1 MGQIKAVNQ
10 IDVIDLTD
18 GYSVVLTNDSYTFLG
33 TTSAVNGTQTTTTQ
47 VMALCG
53 SEQVPCTVGTITCP
67 TGISAVSDG
76 KTPMPTITITAT
88 SALTKSGT
96 ITIPIVVDGDIT
108 INKIFSYS
116 IAFKGQTGQN
126 GTSVTVS
133 STSVTYQVG
142 ASGTTKPTGEWSATV
157 PNVPNGQFLWTK
169 TVVKYSDGKSTEAYS
184 VSYKG
189 TNGTNGSNGTS
200 VTVSSTSVTYQVG
213 ASGTTKPTGEWSAT
227 VPNVPNG
234 QFLWTKTVVKY
245 SDGKSTEAYSVSYKG
260 TNGTNG
266 SNGTSVTVSST
277 SVTYQASTSGTTPPT
292 GTWSSTVPN
301 VPNGQYLWTKTVV
314 NYSDGKSTESYS
326 VSYKGTNGINGTNG
340 KDAITM
346 TITSSGGTI
355 FKNTAIV
362 TTLTAHVYKGGVEVT
377 GSALSSLGTIKW
389 YKDGGTTA
397 VATGST
403 YTIGA
408 GDVSNKATF
417 SAQLEG

>member
-1 MGQIKAVNQ
+1 MGIKAVSQ
-10 IDVIDLTD
+10 VDVIDLTD
-18 GYSVVLTNDSYTFLG
+18 GYSVVLTNDNYTFLG
-33 TTSAVNGTQTTTTQ
+33 TTNSVSGTQTTSTQ

-53 SEQVPCTVGTITCP
+53 SEQVACTVGTITCP

-76 KTPMPTITITAT
+76 KSPMPTITITAT

-96 ITIPIVVDGDIT
+96 ITIPIVVDGDIV
-108 INKIFSYS
+108 INKTFSYS
-116 IAFKGQTGQN
+116 IAFKGATGQN

-142 ASGTTKPTGEWSATV
+142 SSGTTKPTGEWSATV

-189 TNGTNGSNGTS
+189 TNGSNGTNGTS
-200 VTVSSTSVTYQVG
+200 VTV
-213 ASGTTKPTGEWSAT
+213 K
-227 VPNVPNG
+227 
-234 QFLWTKTVVKY
+234 
-245 SDGKSTEAYSVSYKG
+245 
-260 TNGTNG
+260 
-266 SNGTSVTVSST
+266 ST
-277 SVTYQASTSGTTPPT
+277 SVTYQAGTSGTTPPT
-292 GTWSSTVPN
+292 GTWSPTVPN
-301 VPNGQYLWTKTVV
+301 VANGQYLWTKTVV
-314 NYSDGKSTESYS
+314 KYSDGKSTESYS
-326 VSYKGTNGINGTNG
+326 VSYKGTNGTNG
-340 KDAITM
+340 KDGLDAITM
-346 TITSSGGTI
+346 AITSSGGTI
-355 FKNTAIV
+355 FKNTAIA

-377 GSALSSLGTIKW
+377 GSALTSLGTIKW

-403 YTIGA
+403 YTISA

>member
-1 MGQIKAVNQ
+1 MAIKAVNQ

-18 GYSVVLTNDSYTFLG
+18 GYSVVLTNDNYTFLG
-33 TTSAVNGTQTTTTQ
+33 TTTSVNGTQTTTTQ

-76 KTPMPTITITAT
+76 KTPMPTITVTAT

-96 ITIPIVVDGDIT
+96 ITIPIVIDGDIT
-108 INKIFSYS
+108 IAKTFSYS

-142 ASGTTKPTGEWSATV
+142 ASGTTKPTGEWSTTV
-157 PNVPNGQFLWTK
+157 PSVPNGQFLWTK

-189 TNGTNGSNGTS
+189 TNGS
-200 VTVSSTSVTYQVG
+200 
-213 ASGTTKPTGEWSAT
+213 
-227 VPNVPNG
+227 
-234 QFLWTKTVVKY
+234 
-245 SDGKSTEAYSVSYKG
+245 
-260 TNGTNG
+260 NG

-277 SVTYQASTSGTTPPT
+277 SVTYQAGTSGTTPPT
-292 GTWSSTVPN
+292 GTWSTTVPS
-301 VPNGQYLWTKTVV
+301 VANGQYLWTKTVV

-326 VSYKGTNGINGTNG
+326 VSYKGTNGTNG
-340 KDAITM
+340 KDGLDAITM
-346 TITSSGGTI
+346 AITSSGGTI
-355 FKNTAIV
+355 FKNTAIA

-377 GSALSSLGTIKW
+377 GSALSALGTIKW
-389 YKDGGTTA
+389 YKDGGTTS
-397 VATGST
+397 VATGAT

-408 GDVSNKATF
+408 GDITNKATF

>member
-1 MGQIKAVNQ
+1 MAIKAVNQ

-18 GYSVVLTNDSYTFLG
+18 GYSVVLTSDSHTFLG
-33 TTSAVNGTQTTTTQ
+33 TTTSVNGTQTTTTQ

-53 SEQVPCTVGTITCP
+53 NEQVPCTVGTITCP

-76 KTPMPTITITAT
+76 KSPMPTITVTAT

-96 ITIPIVVDGDIT
+96 ITIPIVVNGDIT
-108 INKIFSYS
+108 INKTFSYS

-142 ASGTTKPTGEWSATV
+142 ASGTTKPTGEWSTTV

-189 TNGTNGSNGTS
+189 TNGS
-200 VTVSSTSVTYQVG
+200 
-213 ASGTTKPTGEWSAT
+213 
-227 VPNVPNG
+227 
-234 QFLWTKTVVKY
+234 
-245 SDGKSTEAYSVSYKG
+245 
-260 TNGTNG
+260 NG

-277 SVTYQASTSGTTPPT
+277 SVTYQAGTSGTTPPT
-292 GTWSSTVPN
+292 GTWSTTVPS
-301 VPNGQYLWTKTVV
+301 VANGQYLWTKTVV

-346 TITSSGGTI
+346 AITSSGGTI
-355 FKNTAIV
+355 FKNTAIA

-377 GSALSSLGTIKW
+377 GSALTSLGAIKW

-397 VATGST
+397 VATGAT
-403 YTIGA
+403 YTIDA
-408 GDVSNKATF
+408 GDITNKATF

>member
-1 MGQIKAVNQ
+1 MAIKAVNQ

-18 GYSVVLTNDSYTFLG
+18 GYSVVLTNDNYTFLG
-33 TTSAVNGTQTTTTQ
+33 TTNAVNGTQTTTTQ

-108 INKIFSYS
+108 INKTFSYS

-142 ASGTTKPTGEWSATV
+142 TSGVTKPTGEWKTEI

-189 TNGTNGSNGTS
+189 TNGS
-200 VTVSSTSVTYQVG
+200 
-213 ASGTTKPTGEWSAT
+213 
-227 VPNVPNG
+227 
-234 QFLWTKTVVKY
+234 
-245 SDGKSTEAYSVSYKG
+245 
-260 TNGTNG
+260 NG

-277 SVTYQASTSGTTPPT
+277 SVTYQAGTSGTTPPT
-292 GTWSSTVPN
+292 GTWSPTVPN
-301 VPNGQYLWTKTVV
+301 VENGQYLWTKTVV
-314 NYSDGKSTESYS
+314 NYSDGKSTESFS

-346 TITSSGGTI
+346 AITSSGGTI
-355 FKNTAIV
+355 FKNTAIA

-377 GSALSSLGTIKW
+377 GTALSALGTIKW

>member
-1 MGQIKAVNQ
+1 MAIKAVNQ

-18 GYSVVLTNDSYTFLG
+18 GYSVVLTNDNYTFLG

-53 SEQVPCTVGTITCP
+53 SEQVPCTVGAITCP

-116 IAFKGQTGQN
+116 IAFKGNTGQN
-126 GTSVTVS
+126 GTSVTVK

-142 ASGTTKPTGEWSATV
+142 TSGTTKPTGEWKTEV
-157 PNVPNGQFLWTK
+157 PNVANGQFLWTK
-169 TVVKYSDGKSTEAYS
+169 TVV
-184 VSYKG
+184 
-189 TNGTNGSNGTS
+189 N
-200 VTVSSTSVTYQVG
+200 
-213 ASGTTKPTGEWSAT
+213 
-227 VPNVPNG
+227 
-234 QFLWTKTVVKY
+234 Y

-277 SVTYQASTSGTTPPT
+277 SVTYQAGTSGTTPPT
-292 GTWSSTVPN
+292 GTWSPTVPN
-301 VPNGQYLWTKTVV
+301 VANGQYLWTKTVV
-314 NYSDGKSTESYS
+314 NYSDGKSTESFS

-346 TITSSGGTI
+346 AITSSGGTI
-355 FKNTAIV
+355 FKNTAIA

>member
-1 MGQIKAVNQ
+1 MAIKAVNQ

-53 SEQVPCTVGTITCP
+53 SEQVPCTVGNITCP

-126 GTSVTVS
+126 GTSVTVK

-142 ASGTTKPTGEWSATV
+142 TSGTTKPTGEWKTEV
-157 PNVPNGQFLWTK
+157 PNVANGQFLWTK
-169 TVVKYSDGKSTEAYS
+169 TVVNYSDGKSTEAYS

-189 TNGTNGSNGTS
+189 TNGTNGS
-200 VTVSSTSVTYQVG
+200 
-213 ASGTTKPTGEWSAT
+213 
-227 VPNVPNG
+227 
-234 QFLWTKTVVKY
+234 
-245 SDGKSTEAYSVSYKG
+245 D
-260 TNGTNG
+260 
-266 SNGTSVTVSST
+266 GTSVTVSST
-277 SVTYQASTSGTTPPT
+277 SVTYQAGTSGTTPPT
-292 GTWSSTVPN
+292 GTWSPTVPN
-301 VPNGQYLWTKTVV
+301 VANGQYLWTKTVV

-355 FKNTAIV
+355 FKNTAIA

-377 GSALSSLGTIKW
+377 GSALSSLGAIKW

>member
-1 MGQIKAVNQ
+1 MGIKAVSQ
-10 IDVIDLTD
+10 VDVIDLTD
-18 GYSVVLTNDSYTFLG
+18 GYSVVLTNDNYTFLG
-33 TTSAVNGTQTTTTQ
+33 TTNSVNGTQTTTTQ

-53 SEQVPCTVGTITCP
+53 SEQVSCTVGNITCP

-76 KTPMPTITITAT
+76 KSLQPTITITAT

-108 INKIFSYS
+108 INKTFSYS

-133 STSVTYQVG
+133 STSVTYQIG
-142 ASGTTKPTGEWSATV
+142 TSGTTKPTGEWSTTV

-200 VTVSSTSVTYQVG
+200 VTVGSTSVTYQ
-213 ASGTTKPTGEWSAT
+213 TG
-227 VPNVPNG
+227 
-234 QFLWTKTVVKY
+234 
-245 SDGKSTEAYSVSYKG
+245 
-260 TNGTNG
+260 
-266 SNGTSVTVSST
+266 
-277 SVTYQASTSGTTPPT
+277 TSGTTPPT
-292 GTWSSTVPN
+292 GTWNPTVPN
-301 VPNGQYLWTKTVV
+301 VANGQYLWTKTVV
-314 NYSDGKSTESYS
+314 KYSDGKSTESYS
-326 VSYKGTNGINGTNG
+326 VSYKGTNGTNG
-340 KDAITM
+340 KDGLDAITM
-346 TITSSGGTI
+346 AITSSGGTI
-355 FKNTAIV
+355 FKNTAIA
-362 TTLTAHVYKGGVEVT
+362 TTLTAHVYKGGVEVS
-377 GSALSSLGTIKW
+377 GSALTSLGTIKW

-403 YTIGA
+403 YTISA

>member
-1 MGQIKAVNQ
+1 MGIKAVSQ
-10 IDVIDLTD
+10 VDVIDLTD
-18 GYSVVLTNDSYTFLG
+18 GYSVVLTNDNYTFLG
-33 TTSAVNGTQTTTTQ
+33 TTNSVNGTQTTTTQ

-53 SEQVPCTVGTITCP
+53 SEQVSCTVGNITCP

-76 KTPMPTITITAT
+76 KSLQPTITITAT

-96 ITIPIVVDGDIT
+96 ITIPIVIDGDIT
-108 INKIFSYS
+108 INKTFSYS
-116 IAFKGQTGQN
+116 IAFKGATRQN

-133 STSVTYQVG
+133 STSVTYQIG
-142 ASGTTKPTGEWSATV
+142 ASGTTKPTGTWSPNV

-200 VTVSSTSVTYQVG
+200 VTVSSTSVTYQ
-213 ASGTTKPTGEWSAT
+213 T
-227 VPNVPNG
+227 
-234 QFLWTKTVVKY
+234 
-245 SDGKSTEAYSVSYKG
+245 
-260 TNGTNG
+260 
-266 SNGTSVTVSST
+266 
-277 SVTYQASTSGTTPPT
+277 STSGTTPPT
-292 GTWSSTVPN
+292 GTWNPTVPN

-314 NYSDGKSTESYS
+314 KYSDGKSTESYS
-326 VSYKGTNGINGTNG
+326 VSYKGTNGTNG
-340 KDAITM
+340 KDGLDAITM
-346 TITSSGGTI
+346 AITSSGGTI
-355 FKNTAIV
+355 FKNTAIA
-362 TTLTAHVYKGGVEVT
+362 TTLTAHVYKGGVEVS
-377 GSALSSLGTIKW
+377 GSALTSLGTIKW

-403 YTIGA
+403 YTISA

>member
-88 SALTKSGT
+88 SALAKSGT

-108 INKIFSYS
+108 INKTFSYS

-142 ASGTTKPTGEWSATV
+142 TSGTTKPTGEWKTEV
-157 PNVPNGQFLWTK
+157 PNVANGQF
-169 TVVKYSDGKSTEAYS
+169 
-184 VSYKG
+184 
-189 TNGTNGSNGTS
+189 
-200 VTVSSTSVTYQVG
+200 
-213 ASGTTKPTGEWSAT
+213 
-227 VPNVPNG
+227 
-234 QFLWTKTVVKY
+234 
-245 SDGKSTEAYSVSYKG
+245 
-260 TNGTNG
+260 
-266 SNGTSVTVSST
+266 
-277 SVTYQASTSGTTPPT
+277 
-292 GTWSSTVPN
+292 
-301 VPNGQYLWTKTVV
+301 LWTKTVV
-314 NYSDGKSTESYS
+314 NYSDGKSTESFS
-326 VSYKGTNGINGTNG
+326 VSYKGTNGINGTDG

-346 TITSSGGTI
+346 AITSSGGTI
-355 FKNTAIV
+355 FKNTAIA

-408 GDVSNKATF
+408 GDISNKATF

>member
-1 MGQIKAVNQ
+1 MGIKAVSQ
-10 IDVIDLTD
+10 VDVIDLTD
-18 GYSVVLTNDSYTFLG
+18 GYSVVLTNDNYTFLG
-33 TTSAVNGTQTTTTQ
+33 TTNSVNGTQTTTTQ

-53 SEQVPCTVGTITCP
+53 SEQVSCTVGNITCP

-76 KTPMPTITITAT
+76 KSLQPTITITAT

-108 INKIFSYS
+108 INKTFSYS

-133 STSVTYQVG
+133 STSVIYQVG
-142 ASGTTKPTGEWSATV
+142 TSGTNKPTGEWSATV

-200 VTVSSTSVTYQVG
+200 VTVSSTSVTYQ
-213 ASGTTKPTGEWSAT
+213 TSA
-227 VPNVPNG
+227 
-234 QFLWTKTVVKY
+234 
-245 SDGKSTEAYSVSYKG
+245 
-260 TNGTNG
+260 
-266 SNGTSVTVSST
+266 
-277 SVTYQASTSGTTPPT
+277 SGTTPPT
-292 GTWSSTVPN
+292 GTWSPTVPN
-301 VPNGQYLWTKTVV
+301 VANGQYLWTKTVV
-314 NYSDGKSTESYS
+314 KYSDGKSTESYS
-326 VSYKGTNGINGTNG
+326 VSYKGTNGTNG
-340 KDAITM
+340 KDGLDAITM
-346 TITSSGGTI
+346 AITSSGGTI
-355 FKNTAIV
+355 FKNTAIA
-362 TTLTAHVYKGGVEVT
+362 TTLTAHIYKGGVEVS
-377 GSALSSLGTIKW
+377 GSALASLGTIKW

-403 YTIGA
+403 YTISA

>member
-1 MGQIKAVNQ
+1 MAIKAVNQ

-18 GYSVVLTNDSYTFLG
+18 GYSVVLTSDSHTFLG
-33 TTSAVNGTQTTTTQ
+33 TTTSVNGTQTTTTQ

-53 SEQVPCTVGTITCP
+53 NEQVPCTVGTITCP

-76 KTPMPTITITAT
+76 KSPMPTITVTAT

-96 ITIPIVVDGDIT
+96 VTIPIVVNGDIT
-108 INKIFSYS
+108 INKTFSYS

-142 ASGTTKPTGEWSATV
+142 ASGTTKPTGEWSTTV

-169 TVVKYSDGKSTEAYS
+169 TVVRYSDGKSTEAYS

-189 TNGTNGSNGTS
+189 TNGS
-200 VTVSSTSVTYQVG
+200 
-213 ASGTTKPTGEWSAT
+213 
-227 VPNVPNG
+227 
-234 QFLWTKTVVKY
+234 
-245 SDGKSTEAYSVSYKG
+245 
-260 TNGTNG
+260 NG

-277 SVTYQASTSGTTPPT
+277 SVTYQAGTSGTTPPT
-292 GTWSSTVPN
+292 GTWSTTVPS
-301 VPNGQYLWTKTVV
+301 VANGQYLWTKTVV

-346 TITSSGGTI
+346 AITSSGGTI
-355 FKNTAIV
+355 FKNTAIA

-377 GSALSSLGTIKW
+377 GSALSALGAIKW
-389 YKDGGTTA
+389 YKDGGTTS
-397 VATGST
+397 VATGAT

-408 GDVSNKATF
+408 GDITNKATF

>member
-1 MGQIKAVNQ
+1 MAIKAVNQ

-18 GYSVVLTNDSYTFLG
+18 GYSVVLTSDSHTFLG
-33 TTSAVNGTQTTTTQ
+33 TTTSVNGTQTTTTQ

-76 KTPMPTITITAT
+76 KSPMPTITITAT

-108 INKIFSYS
+108 INKTFSFS

-142 ASGTTKPTGEWSATV
+142 ASGTTKPTGEWSTTV
-157 PNVPNGQFLWTK
+157 PNVPNGQF
-169 TVVKYSDGKSTEAYS
+169 
-184 VSYKG
+184 
-189 TNGTNGSNGTS
+189 
-200 VTVSSTSVTYQVG
+200 
-213 ASGTTKPTGEWSAT
+213 
-227 VPNVPNG
+227 
-234 QFLWTKTVVKY
+234 
-245 SDGKSTEAYSVSYKG
+245 
-260 TNGTNG
+260 
-266 SNGTSVTVSST
+266 
-277 SVTYQASTSGTTPPT
+277 
-292 GTWSSTVPN
+292 
-301 VPNGQYLWTKTVV
+301 LWTKTVV

-326 VSYKGTNGINGTNG
+326 VSYKGTNGTNG
-340 KDAITM
+340 KDGLDAITM
-346 TITSSGGTI
+346 AITSSSGTI
-355 FKNTAIV
+355 FKNTAIA

-377 GSALSSLGTIKW
+377 GSALSALGTIKW

-397 VATGST
+397 VATGAT

-408 GDVSNKATF
+408 GDITNKATF

>member
-1 MGQIKAVNQ
+1 MGIKAVSQ
-10 IDVIDLTD
+10 VDVIDLTD
-18 GYSVVLTNDSYTFLG
+18 GYSVVLTNDNYTFLG
-33 TTSAVNGTQTTTTQ
+33 TTNSVSGTQTTTTQ

-76 KTPMPTITITAT
+76 KSPMPTITVTAT

-108 INKIFSYS
+108 INKTFSYS
-116 IAFKGQTGQN
+116 IAFKGATGQN

-133 STSVTYQVG
+133 STSVTYQIG
-142 ASGTTKPTGEWSATV
+142 ASGTTKPTGTWSPNV

-200 VTVSSTSVTYQVG
+200 VTVSSTSVTYQ
-213 ASGTTKPTGEWSAT
+213 TG
-227 VPNVPNG
+227 
-234 QFLWTKTVVKY
+234 
-245 SDGKSTEAYSVSYKG
+245 
-260 TNGTNG
+260 
-266 SNGTSVTVSST
+266 
-277 SVTYQASTSGTTPPT
+277 TSGTTPPT
-292 GTWSSTVPN
+292 GTWSPTVPN
-301 VPNGQYLWTKTVV
+301 VANGQYLWTKTVV
-314 NYSDGKSTESYS
+314 KYSDGKSTESYS
-326 VSYKGTNGINGTNG
+326 VSYKGTNGTNG
-340 KDAITM
+340 KDGLDAITM
-346 TITSSGGTI
+346 AITSSGGTI
-355 FKNTAIV
+355 FKNTAIA
-362 TTLTAHVYKGGVEVT
+362 TTLTAHIYKGGVEVS
-377 GSALSSLGTIKW
+377 GSALTSLGTIKW

-397 VATGST
+397 VATGAT

-408 GDVSNKATF
+408 GDITNKATF

>member
-1 MGQIKAVNQ
+1 MAIKAVNQ

-18 GYSVVLTNDSYTFLG
+18 GYSVVLTNDNYTFLG
-33 TTSAVNGTQTTTTQ
+33 TTNAVNGTQTTTTQ

-108 INKIFSYS
+108 INKTFSYS

-133 STSVTYQVG
+133 STSVTYQAG
-142 ASGTTKPTGEWSATV
+142 
-157 PNVPNGQFLWTK
+157 
-169 TVVKYSDGKSTEAYS
+169 
-184 VSYKG
+184 
-189 TNGTNGSNGTS
+189 
-200 VTVSSTSVTYQVG
+200 
-213 ASGTTKPTGEWSAT
+213 
-227 VPNVPNG
+227 
-234 QFLWTKTVVKY
+234 
-245 SDGKSTEAYSVSYKG
+245 
-260 TNGTNG
+260 
-266 SNGTSVTVSST
+266 
-277 SVTYQASTSGTTPPT
+277 TSGTTPPT
-292 GTWSSTVPN
+292 GTWSPTVPN
-301 VPNGQYLWTKTVV
+301 VENGQYLWTKTVV
-314 NYSDGKSTESYS
+314 NYSDGKSTESFS

-346 TITSSGGTI
+346 AITSSGGTI
-355 FKNTAIV
+355 FKNTAIA

-377 GSALSSLGTIKW
+377 GTALSALGTIKW
-389 YKDGGTTA
+389 YKDGETTA

>member
-1 MGQIKAVNQ
+1 MAIKAVNQ

-18 GYSVVLTNDSYTFLG
+18 GYSVVLTNDNYTFLG
-33 TTSAVNGTQTTTTQ
+33 TTNTVNGTQTTTTQ

-53 SEQVPCTVGTITCP
+53 SEQVPCMVGTITCP

-108 INKIFSYS
+108 INKTFSYS

-142 ASGTTKPTGEWSATV
+142 ASGTTKPTGEWKA
-157 PNVPNGQFLWTK
+157 
-169 TVVKYSDGKSTEAYS
+169 E
-184 VSYKG
+184 
-189 TNGTNGSNGTS
+189 
-200 VTVSSTSVTYQVG
+200 
-213 ASGTTKPTGEWSAT
+213 

-277 SVTYQASTSGTTPPT
+277 SVTYQAGTSGTTPPT
-292 GTWSSTVPN
+292 GTWSPTVPN
-301 VPNGQYLWTKTVV
+301 VANGQYLWTKTVV
-314 NYSDGKSTESYS
+314 TYSDGKHTESYS
-326 VSYKGTNGINGTNG
+326 VSYKGTNGTNGKDG

-346 TITSSGGTI
+346 AITSSGGTI
-355 FKNTAIV
+355 FKNTAIA

>member
-1 MGQIKAVNQ
+1 MAIKAVNQ

-18 GYSVVLTNDSYTFLG
+18 GYSVVLTSDSHTFLG
-33 TTSAVNGTQTTTTQ
+33 TTTSVNGTQTTTTQ

-53 SEQVPCTVGTITCP
+53 SEQVPCTVGNITCP
-67 TGISAVSDG
+67 AGISAVSDG

-96 ITIPIVVDGDIT
+96 ITIPIVVNGDIT
-108 INKIFSYS
+108 INKTFSYS

-126 GTSVTVS
+126 GTSVTVR

-142 ASGTTKPTGEWSATV
+142 ASGTTKPTGEWKTEV
-157 PNVPNGQFLWTK
+157 PSVPNGQFLWTK
-169 TVVKYSDGKSTEAYS
+169 TVV
-184 VSYKG
+184 
-189 TNGTNGSNGTS
+189 N
-200 VTVSSTSVTYQVG
+200 
-213 ASGTTKPTGEWSAT
+213 
-227 VPNVPNG
+227 
-234 QFLWTKTVVKY
+234 Y

-277 SVTYQASTSGTTPPT
+277 SVTYQAGTSGTTPPT
-292 GTWSSTVPN
+292 GAWSPTVPN
-301 VPNGQYLWTKTVV
+301 IANGQYLWTKTVV

-346 TITSSGGTI
+346 AITSSGGTI
-355 FKNTAIV
+355 FKNTAIA

-397 VATGST
+397 VATGTT

-408 GDVSNKATF
+408 GDISNKATF